1 MGNCEACCLT
11 TAIERFSDAV
21 IRRNEDDTPI
31 CKFFFLLIKGPPI
44 IPRTINEF
52 DPWLDTL
59 QFGNDDDKFI
69 YLLSKEIEKFV
80 PREKWGEKI
89 YVKGLIDELKDTCF
103 IIVLAWPVI
112 RNESPLEVDRMIC
125 RRWW

>member
-1 MGNCEACCLT
+1 MDYREACRLT
-11 TAIERFSDAV
+11 TAIERFSDEV

-31 CKFFFLLIKGPPI
+31 RKFFFLLIKGPPI

-59 QFGNDDDKFI
+59 RFGNDDDKLL

-89 YVKGLIDELKDTCF
+89 YVKGLIDELKDTYFKIEFSLC
-103 IIVLAWPVI
+103 V
-112 RNESPLEVDRMIC
+112 C
-125 RRWW
+125 RDFTQVS